1 MFISGSKGSADILNG
16 ARIME
21 TGKKCSIQKTKVPLC
36 ALEMQTENR
45 LVDRVGE
52 RKERAR

>member
-1 MFISGSKGSADILNG
+1 
-16 ARIME
+16 ME